1 VSPSHATRHTS
12 LFKFPTN
19 ITSGNAKFLHGTHY
33 DYDVVFSR
41 ARSRTVVHL
50 VGYEKIEK
58 EVQHRNGELLR
69 SSDPARCLTL
79 MPEEALSALLREL
92 MDDVDEVVK
101 GVRNENVRLS
111 ICADRRR
118 GDVEMGMLWSH

>member
-1 VSPSHATRHTS
+1 
-12 LFKFPTN
+12 
-19 ITSGNAKFLHGTHY
+19 
-33 DYDVVFSR
+33 VFSR

-101 GVRNENVRLS
+101 GMRNENVRLS
-111 ICADRRR
+111 ISAGRRR
-118 GDVEMGMLWSH
+118 GDVEMGMLWSR